1 MIEAGT
7 IVRVESD
14 HKPSVRGVIVPRHS
28 GRLDLATNKMGTLT
42 KRPEQDA
49 LGCYLVR
56 TKGNRVLVV
65 HRNNIIIEDPA
76 NA

>member
-1 MIEAGT
+1 MISAGT
-7 IVRVESD
+7 MVRVELSD
-14 HKPSVRGVIVPRHS
+14 RPAFRGVVIPRHA

-56 TKGNRVLVV
+56 TKGNRVFVV
-65 HRNNIIIEDPA
+65 HRNNIIEEPA